1 MRLGMKPLPFAS
13 AELAAQLPK
22 RLSRLAGDRAQE
34 LNLLRDEFGG
44 AENLARFYVE
54 PHVQERCPAD
64 RRRGLPAP
72 APREP
77 AFSVLSRF
85 LEGGQPVCRDGSHQ
99 LFLLAE
105 AGMGKTSLLL
115 MVKLLQLAGF
125 WPPGCRCELFRLGPD
140 SLAQIAAVE
149 GKADTV
155 LLLDGLNEDRAARG
169 RTQERLR
176 ELVEAAWPFRRALIT
191 CRSHFFPE
199 VLANSAG
206 QLLIR
211 GLSGCNCSV
220 LHLAPLDRR
229 QAQALLRRLLPWN
242 GAGCLGLS
250 GFSAVRQRTRAAQL
264 LEQIAEL
271 ERQPLLLQ
279 QIETLLEAA
288 DGRSNWTTYTLY
300 ETLLRGWL
308 DRKLRTLQAQRPDC
322 VRLPERAEMFNA
334 CIRVARWMER
344 QDRQEI
350 AEQDLWEL
358 LCEDANTCWLDRFE
372 PDSCSLLHKTPSR
385 AFRFSHPTF
394 REFLLACSLISD
406 CEPPSRPVR
415 ATDQLIRFLELAG
428 GLAPHLGR
436 LDFSGFNLLRYAD
449 SHGSFFSWRDQIP
462 GKGGRPPLDGP
473 EIIILPGGRF
483 RMGDIGGIGPEN
495 ARPAHEV
502 ELDSFGIGRYP
513 VTFAEF
519 DEFCMATGRAR
530 PPDEGWGRA
539 RRPVVNVSWQDA
551 GDYCEWLSRQTG
563 RNYRLP
569 TEAEWEYACRAGS
582 GAAYCFG
589 DDPGQLDRYAW
600 HSANAG
606 QKTQPVGGKH
616 PNAWGLHDMH
626 GNVWEW
632 CADWYAKDGYPAWP
646 VRNPA
651 GAEQGAGRV
660 LRGGS
665 WDSSAKFASSCFRF
679 CLSPGLRIIRA
690 GFRVALGA

>member
-1 MRLGMKPLPFAS
+1 MEPVSFAS
-13 AELAAQLPK
+13 AELTAQLPK
-22 RLSRLAGDRAQE
+22 RLSQLAGDRAQE

-44 AENLARFYVE
+44 AEELARFYVE
-54 PHVQERCPAD
+54 PHVQERLPAD

-77 AFSVLSRF
+77 AFSVLNRF
-85 LEGGQPVCRDGSHQ
+85 LEGGQPAVRDGSHQ

-115 MVKLLQLAGF
+115 MIKLMQLAGF
-125 WPPGCRCELFRLGPD
+125 WPSGCRCELFRLGAD

-155 LLLDGLNEDRAARG
+155 LLLDGLNEDRTARC
-169 RTQERLR
+169 RTLERLR
-176 ELVEAAWPFRRALIT
+176 ELIGAAWAFRRVIIT

-199 VLANSAG
+199 ALADSSG
-206 QLLIR
+206 QLHIR
-211 GLSGCNCSV
+211 GLSGCCCPV
-220 LHLAPLDRR
+220 LHISPFDLR
-229 QAQALLRRLLPWN
+229 QAQTLIRRRLPWN
-242 GAGCLGLS
+242 GALRGCNM
-250 GFSAVRQRTRAAQL
+250 VRQRARAAQL
-264 LEQIAEL
+264 LAQSEEL
-271 ERQPLLLQ
+271 RRQPLLLQ
-279 QIETLLEAA
+279 QIEILIESA
-288 DGRSNWTTYTLY
+288 DGREGWTLY
-300 ETLLRGWL
+300 SLYEALLVGWL
-308 DRKLRTLQAQRPDC
+308 DRKLRNLRVLRPDC
-322 VRLPERAEMFNA
+322 LRLPERAEMFNA
-334 CIRVARWMER
+334 CVRVALWMER
-344 QDRQEI
+344 QDQQEI
-350 AEQDLWEL
+350 AGQHLWEL

-372 PDSCSLLHKTPSR
+372 PDCGAVLRKTQDQ
-385 AFRFSHPTF
+385 AFRFSHAVF
-394 REFLLACSLISD
+394 REFLLACALISD
-406 CEPPSRPVR
+406 RQRLFPPVR
-415 ATDQLIRFLELAG
+415 ATDQLVRFLELAG
-428 GLAPHLGR
+428 GLAPHLGT

-449 SHGSFFSWRDQIP
+449 SHGSFFSWRDQLP
-462 GKGGRPPLDGP
+462 GKNGRPPLAGP
-473 EIIILPGGRF
+473 ELIILPGGRF
-483 RMGDIGGIGPEN
+483 VMGDQSGAGPEN

-530 PPDEGWGRA
+530 PKDEGWGRA

-551 GDYCEWLSRQTG
+551 SDYCEWLSRQTG

-569 TEAEWEYACRAGS
+569 TEAEWEYACRAGC

-606 QKTQPVGGKH
+606 QRTQPVGGKH

-651 GAEQGAGRV
+651 GAEQGAGRS

-690 GFRVALGA
+690 GFRVALGS